1 VVGDERKLKEW
12 ALQQDWNGR
21 RISEESAS
29 RILISAL
36 GSLAG
41 SYDA

>member
-1 VVGDERKLKEW
+1 MGLAVRLERS
-12 ALQQDWNGR
+12 